1 MKGNHIANAQTVAV
15 REIHS
20 GPIPSPDVMK
30 KYAELS
36 PEIVEKIVNMAITE
50 QQHRIRITEDEQKLK
65 EKAMVTNATIVKCGI
80 VASVFC
86 VLAIM
91 TSAVLCAY
99 FGHPIASGVI
109 GTGGVGV
116 IVTVFVCGAK
126 IKK

>member
-20 GPIPSPDVMK
+20 GPNPSPDVMK